1 MTQFLDHP
9 IHRKIMNPNNQ
20 PSKEKK
26 VYKVLTIKEWEEA
39 SEMGQIVTEL
49 DQQDGFVHLSSA
61 TQLNMTLSLYFSDE
75 EKIVLVEINES
86 DIAEGLSYERAEK
99 RGADFAHYYG
109 ELSTD
114 KISQSWY
121 LDRSAFSLPE
131 EVMLTAEQN

>member
-1 MTQFLDHP
+1 
-9 IHRKIMNPNNQ
+9 MNPSNHS
-20 PSKEKK
+20 SKEKK
-26 VYKVLTIKEWEEA
+26 VYKVLTIKEWGEA

-61 TQLNMTLSLYFSDE
+61 TQLSMTLSLYFSDE
-75 EKIVLVEINES
+75 EKVVLVEINES
-86 DIAEGLSYERAEK
+86 GIAEALSYEHAEK
-99 RGADFAHYYG
+99 RGGEFAHFYG

-121 LDRSAFSLPE
+121 LDRSAFSIPE

>member
-1 MTQFLDHP
+1 
-9 IHRKIMNPNNQ
+9 MNPNNQ

-26 VYKVLTIKEWEEA
+26 VYKVLTIMEWEEA

-61 TQLNMTLSLYFSDE
+61 TQLNMTLSLYFSNE
-75 EKIVLVEINES
+75 EKVVLVEINES

-131 EVMLTAEQN
+131 EVMLEAEQN

>member
-1 MTQFLDHP
+1 
-9 IHRKIMNPNNQ
+9 MNPNNHS
-20 PSKEKK
+20 SKEKK
-26 VYKVLTIKEWEEA
+26 VYKVLTIKEWREA

-75 EKIVLVEINES
+75 EKVVLVEINES

>member
-1 MTQFLDHP
+1 
-9 IHRKIMNPNNQ
+9 MNPNNHS
-20 PSKEKK
+20 SKEKK
-26 VYKVLTIKEWEEA
+26 VYKVLTIKEWGEA

-75 EKIVLVEINES
+75 EKVVLVEINES
-86 DIAEGLSYERAEK
+86 DIAEGLSYEHAEK
-99 RGADFAHYYG
+99 RGGDFAHYYG
-109 ELSTD
+109 ELSAD

-121 LDRSAFSLPE
+121 LDRSALSIPE

>member
-1 MTQFLDHP
+1 
-9 IHRKIMNPNNQ
+9 MNPNNQ

-61 TQLNMTLSLYFSDE
+61 TQLNMTLSLYFSNE
-75 EKIVLVEINES
+75 EKVVLVEINES